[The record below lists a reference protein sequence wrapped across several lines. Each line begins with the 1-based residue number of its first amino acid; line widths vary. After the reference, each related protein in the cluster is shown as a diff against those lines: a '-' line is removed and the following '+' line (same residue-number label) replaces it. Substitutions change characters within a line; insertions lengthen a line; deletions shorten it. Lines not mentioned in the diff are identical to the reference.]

1 MSKVNLPNKKKEEYI
16 SNRKFDNDGDIL
28 EKKCS
33 VCNVFKSINEYHSN
47 KQQFDGTYPHCKK
60 CQRERVKKNDKV
72 KDDKKKGISQN
83 DLDTFFSGSLD

>member
-16 SNRKFDNDGDIL
+16 SNRKFNYDGDIL

-33 VCNVFKSINEYHSN
+33 VCNVFKSINEYHRN
-47 KQQFDGTYPHCKK
+47 KNQFDGTYPHCKI
-60 CQRERVKKNDKV
+60 CQREKNKKIYKEKKNNNS
-72 KDDKKKGISQN
+72 GISQS

>member
-33 VCNVFKSINEYHSN
+33 VCNVFKSINEYHSY

-72 KDDKKKGISQN
+72 KNDKKKGISQN